1 MTDNVRDHSHNH
13 NQEQTST
20 LLERINT
27 AWKALQAT
35 IDAHS
40 EAELTGPRDAG
51 GWSAKDHLA
60 HLTDWERGVV
70 FLLNGH
76 DFYNGLGVS
85 EETYLSGDLD
95 VVSSKIQ
102 EQVKDKELLDVLTD
116 LRVVHEEAIGS
127 ISNLTDDD
135 LRKPISG
142 EPASASSGMG
152 TIADKIIGNTSEHF
166 DQHREWIE
174 TLIANGA
181 H

>member
-1 MTDNVRDHSHNH
+1 MTDDVRNHNH
-13 NQEQTST
+13 DQAST

-60 HLTDWERGVV
+60 HLTAWERGVV
-70 FLLNGH
+70 FLLNGR

-95 VVSSKIQ
+95 IVNVEIEK
-102 EQVKDKELLDVLTD
+102 QVKDKELLDVLTD
-116 LRVVHEEAIGS
+116 LRVVHEESIGS
-127 ISNLTDDD
+127 IGNLTDDD
-135 LRKPISG
+135 LRKPING
-142 EPASASSGMG
+142 EPASASSGTG
-152 TIADKIIGNTSEHF
+152 TIEDKIIGNTSEHF
-166 DQHREWIE
+166 HQHREWIE
-174 TLIANGA
+174 TLIANGRR
-181 H
+181 